1 MIRFRLILAAL
12 GLSLLGACVSGG
24 SDPNPG
30 GPATVNADGSP
41 VIGEARGE

>member
-24 SDPNPG
+24 DPNPG

-41 VIGEARGE
+41 VVGEPRGE